1 MPRYFGL
8 DLHKRYV
15 HGCEWLVDQQKG
27 RHFRFPNTKEGW
39 AGLLRQVDGECWVAL
54 EVTGNAFEA
63 HDLLLPHV
71 GRVLL
76 ANPVELKRLGSGRHT
91 DRVDAERL
99 AKMLALGTLPTVWV
113 PPPAIRDIR
122 RLVQYRDRLVRHRRR
137 CLTQAKA
144 VLRRH
149 GLDGPRGTDPLRH
162 LQPEQVEQLP
172 EVDRV
177 LLLSALRQRLSVEA
191 ELQAIEAEL
200 VRRVAREPAVQ
211 LLLSVTGVG
220 TVAAATLWAYLGD
233 PTRFPTAKQ
242 VTRYAGLDASVH
254 QSGEDQRHGRI
265 SRNGCSLLRAV
276 LVEAAHSVARH
287 DCGPLGA
294 FYRRKQ
300 RQIGPHKAV
309 VALARKL
316 LVVAWRM
323 LLTGEVYRATKPALL
338 EQKRQQLGRRLE
350 AASNWQAVLWELWP
364 SHGARRRRRRCAA

>member
-1 MPRYFGL
+1 MG
-8 DLHKRYV
+8 
-15 HGCEWLVDQQKG
+15 Q
-27 RHFRFPNTKEGW
+27 
-39 AGLLRQVDGECWVAL
+39 
-54 EVTGNAFEA
+54 
-63 HDLLLPHV
+63 
-71 GRVLL
+71 VLL

-113 PPPAIRDIR
+113 PPPAIRGIR

-137 CLTQAKA
+137 CLTQARA

-149 GLDGPRGTDPLRH
+149 GLGGPRRTDPLRH
-162 LQPEQVEQLP
+162 LQPEEVEQLP
-172 EVDRV
+172 EVDRI
-177 LLLSALRQRLSVEA
+177 LLLSALRQRRSVEA

-211 LLLSVTGVG
+211 LLLSVTGIG
-220 TVAAATLWAYLGD
+220 LVAAATLWAYIGD
-233 PTRFPTAKQ
+233 PTRLRTAKQ

-254 QSGEDQRHGRI
+254 QSGEDHRHGRI

-287 DCGPLGA
+287 DSGPLGT

-323 LLTGEVYRATKPALL
+323 LLTGEVYRATRPALL
-338 EQKRQQLGRRLE
+338 EQKRRQLGRWLE
-350 AASNWQAVLWELWP
+350 ATSNWQAVLRELWP
-364 SHGARRRRRRCAA
+364 RDGARRRRRTCAA

>member
-15 HGCEWLVDQQKG
+15 HGCEWLMDQQKG

-39 AGLLRQVDGECWVAL
+39 TSFLRQVDGECWVAL

-71 GRVLL
+71 GQVLL

-113 PPPAIRDIR
+113 PPPAIRGIR

-149 GLDGPRGTDPLRH
+149 GLDGPRRTDPLRH
-162 LQPEQVEQLP
+162 LPPEEVEQLP
-172 EVDRV
+172 EVDRI
-177 LLLSALRQRLSVEA
+177 LLLSALRQRRSVEA

-200 VRRVAREPAVQ
+200 VARCPHRCDSETERAPRSPSISGLPDSGHIEHETGTYRPDSGERVRRQRPRRTPGLDRAVRHHRESPAGRSPAV
-211 LLLSVTGVG
+211 LSHSTG
-220 TVAAATLWAYLGD
+220 
-233 PTRFPTAKQ
+233 PE
-242 VTRYAGLDASVH
+242 
-254 QSGEDQRHGRI
+254 QSH
-265 SRNGCSLLRAV
+265 
-276 LVEAAHSVARH
+276 AR
-287 DCGPLGA
+287 
-294 FYRRKQ
+294 
-300 RQIGPHKAV
+300 
-309 VALARKL
+309 
-316 LVVAWRM
+316 
-323 LLTGEVYRATKPALL
+323 
-338 EQKRQQLGRRLE
+338 
-350 AASNWQAVLWELWP
+350 
-364 SHGARRRRRRCAA
+364 

>member
-1 MPRYFGL
+1 VPRYFGL

-15 HGCEWLVDQQKG
+15 HGCEWLMDQQKG

-39 AGLLRQVDGECWVAL
+39 TSFLRQVDGECWVAL

-71 GRVLL
+71 GQVLL

-113 PPPAIRDIR
+113 PPQAIRGIR

-149 GLDGPRGTDPLRH
+149 GLDGPRRTDPLRH
-162 LQPEQVEQLP
+162 LPPEEVEQLP
-172 EVDRV
+172 EVDRI
-177 LLLSALRQRLSVEA
+177 LLLSALRQRRSVEA

-211 LLLSVTGVG
+211 LLSVTGIG
-220 TVAAATLWAYLGD
+220 LVAAATLWAYIGD
-233 PTRFPTAKQ
+233 PTRFRTAKQ

-254 QSGEDQRHGRI
+254 QSGEDHRHGRI

-287 DCGPLGA
+287 DSGPLGT

-323 LLTGEVYRATKPALL
+323 LLTGEVYRATRPALL
-338 EQKRQQLGRRLE
+338 EQKRRQLGRWLQ
-350 AASNWQAVLWELWP
+350 ATSNWQAVLRELWP
-364 SHGARRRRRRCAA
+364 RDGARRRRRTCAA